1 MRHKNTLKS
10 LIYNTLKQFY
20 FLLNNIVFYSHFL
33 RYNSSK
39 YNANYNAKIYL
50 KIRVYQHIV

>member
-1 MRHKNTLKS
+1 MRHKNTLKV
-10 LIYNTLKQFY
+10 LIYNVLKQFY

-39 YNANYNAKIYL
+39 YTANIRL
-50 KIRVYQHIV
+50 KS